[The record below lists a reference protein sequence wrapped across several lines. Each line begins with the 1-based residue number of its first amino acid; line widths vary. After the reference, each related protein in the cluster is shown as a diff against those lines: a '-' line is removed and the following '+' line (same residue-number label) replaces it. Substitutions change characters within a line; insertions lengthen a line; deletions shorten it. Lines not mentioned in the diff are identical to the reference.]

1 MKAAWAWVV
10 FGAAEGVWRL
20 WGVAVA
26 PGVCQAPAARGA
38 KPASAAA
45 VSPGSSSNPRS
56 GRTGPIPSERFW
68 TAGGSEAQPAVLG
81 SVVSWELWSLKE
93 RDK

>member
-1 MKAAWAWVV
+1 MV

-20 WGVAVA
+20 WGAVAA

-45 VSPGSSSNPRS
+45 ASPGSSSNPRS

-68 TAGGSEAQPAVLG
+68 TERGSEAQPAVLE